1 MKTMNDAVR
10 DMQIQS
16 RIVEPRRQEDA
27 IEWFQ
32 GDAFR
37 TLIDKLLTQL
47 TQERLLLGRER
58 RTQKSGRVFHNSPS
72 GKAWRTQ
79 PQPAD
84 IRDREAEMTSA

>member
-1 MKTMNDAVR
+1 VDERFASAAFSLTIQRSIMKPMNDAVR

-27 IEWFQ
+27 IEWLQ

-47 TQERLLLGRER
+47 TQERLLLGRE
-58 RTQKSGRVFHNSPS
+58 
-72 GKAWRTQ
+72 
-79 PQPAD
+79 
-84 IRDREAEMTSA
+84 

>member
-1 MKTMNDAVR
+1 MKPMNDAVR

-27 IEWFQ
+27 IEWLQ

-47 TQERLLLGRER
+47 TQERLLLGRE
-58 RTQKSGRVFHNSPS
+58 
-72 GKAWRTQ
+72 
-79 PQPAD
+79 
-84 IRDREAEMTSA
+84 